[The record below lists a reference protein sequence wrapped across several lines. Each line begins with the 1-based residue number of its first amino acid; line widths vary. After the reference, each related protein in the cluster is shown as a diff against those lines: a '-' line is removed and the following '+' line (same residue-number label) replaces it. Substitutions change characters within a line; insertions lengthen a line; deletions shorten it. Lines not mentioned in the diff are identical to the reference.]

1 MKNAHLC
8 VIIDLVS
15 KIGEVYM
22 KYEFL
27 LFDADH
33 TLFDFKTGEYFALK
47 EALEE
52 LSLPSTDHHIE
63 RYSEINM
70 KYWKMLERGEIDKK
84 SLMLARFVE
93 FAREFGFEAKAQ
105 PLSDLYMSNL
115 SRQAQLFD
123 GALELI
129 EKLSLKHR
137 LFIITNGVKS
147 TQDGRFG
154 ISPITKYFEKI
165 FISEVV
171 GAETPSL
178 EFFDAV
184 INGIEGFEK
193 QKAIVIGDSL
203 SSDIKGAVNAGI
215 DCIWYNPDSK
225 EAPQGWNIT
234 YTVRCFDEILNILDN

>member
-1 MKNAHLC
+1 
-8 VIIDLVS
+8 
-15 KIGEVYM
+15 M

-33 TLFDFKTGEYFALK
+33 TLFDFKTGEYCALK

-52 LSLPSTDHHIE
+52 LNLPSDDEIIE
-63 RYSEINM
+63 RYSVINV
-70 KYWKMLERGEIDKK
+70 KYWKMLERGEIDKQ

-93 FAREFGFEAKAQ
+93 FSREYGFEEKAQ
-105 PLSDLYMSNL
+105 KLSDLYMSNL
-115 SRQAQLFD
+115 AHEAQLFD
-123 GALELI
+123 GALEMVAQ
-129 EKLSLKHR
+129 LSKKYR

-171 GAETPSL
+171 GYEKPCK

-184 INGIEGFEK
+184 ESGIDGYVRE
-193 QKAIVIGDSL
+193 KAIVIGDSL
-203 SSDIKGAVNAGI
+203 SSDIKGAINSGI
-215 DCIWYNPDSK
+215 DCIWYNPIKK

-234 YTVRCFDEILNILDN
+234 YTVESFDEILNILK

>member
-1 MKNAHLC
+1 M
-8 VIIDLVS
+8 IDLIS
-15 KIGEVYM
+15 KIGEVCM

-52 LSLPSTDHHIE
+52 LSLPSSDHYIE
-63 RYSEINM
+63 RYSEINV

-105 PLSDLYMSNL
+105 ALSDLYMRNL

-129 EKLSLKHR
+129 ERLSHDHR

-154 ISPITKYFEKI
+154 LSSITKYFEKI
-165 FISEVV
+165 FISEEI
-171 GAETPSL
+171 GAEKPSL
-178 EFFDAV
+178 DFFDAV
-184 INGIEGFEK
+184 MNSIEGFERSR
-193 QKAIVIGDSL
+193 AIVIGDSL
-203 SSDIKGAVNAGI
+203 SSDIKGAVNAKI
-215 DCIWYNPDSK
+215 DCIWYNPEK
-225 EAPQGWNIT
+225 KNAPADLDIT
-234 YTVRCFDEILNILDN
+234 YTASSFEEILNILDN